1 MPPSRQSI
9 RQLIDWQAIQRR
21 GRYRIYKAS
30 KDPGARAKL
39 LADIP
44 PPVPVR
50 PRLSE
55 ADIQSALRP
64 LSAYFSPAHPEV
76 RPPTE
81 STYTFLVDF
90 STEIRNTIYEYA
102 VDYPTCRGLFDS
114 YYRQLEA
121 AKSQMHLCDPHEEPP
136 PFKLTRRTPTI
147 LLLCKQITLEAM
159 SILRLRPL
167 VIDRIPPW
175 VMGNSVPLPLTD
187 FISKATLQNIPFVE
201 IKLSLGIGRYRSG
214 DVWLQVIKDMLDAWS
229 ERNSLVQLRIMFK
242 LADVQYRG
250 IWCELEDYDN
260 IKNTI
265 EDFAWRHGAKPN
277 MVTYEHW
284 VLDSQY
290 AYRTGY
296 RNPLIRK
303 HPDPNIWTGSIM
315 EWI

>member
-1 MPPSRQSI
+1 MPPSLQSV
-9 RQLIDWQAIQRR
+9 RQLIDWQVMQRR
-21 GRYRIYKAS
+21 GRYRIHKAS
-30 KDPGARAKL
+30 RDPVARAKL

-44 PPVPVR
+44 PPVPVK

-55 ADIQSALRP
+55 ADIRSALHP
-64 LSAYFSPAHPEV
+64 LSAYFSPEPPRF

-81 STYTFLVDF
+81 HTYTFLIDF
-90 STEIRNTIYEYA
+90 SPEIRNMIYEYA
-102 VDYPTCRGLFDS
+102 VDYPTCRDLFDS
-114 YYRQLEA
+114 YYRQLQA
-121 AKSQMHLCDPHEEPP
+121 AKSRTHPCNQDEGSSS
-136 PFKLTRRTPTI
+136 FKVTRHTPTI

-159 SILRLRPL
+159 SVLRLRTL

-175 VMGNSVPLPLTD
+175 IMGNPAPLALTD
-187 FISKATLQNIPFVE
+187 FISRATLQSIPFVE
-201 IKLSLGIGRYRSG
+201 IKLALGVGRYRCG
-214 DVWLQVIKDMLDAWS
+214 DVWLQLIKEMLDAWS

-242 LADVQYRG
+242 LADVEFRG
-250 IWCELEDYDN
+250 IWCELEEYDT

-277 MVTYEHW
+277 IVTYEHW

-290 AYRTGY
+290 AYKTGY

-303 HPDPNIWTGSIM
+303 HPDPNIWTGSVM